1 MVSIYKMLDPVTK
14 RVRYVGKTTNIKRRF
29 YQHLHTKLN
38 SYCSKWIFSLLKQ
51 GIIPEFS
58 IIDEVF
64 ENNWQFWEIYWIA
77 QFKNWGF
84 NLTNLTS
91 GGEGCNNRFVSKE
104 TRVRI
109 SNNQKN
115 EKGYWFGKKF
125 SDEHIKNMIR
135 TGENHHHFNKKFSE
149 EHKKKISLS
158 KKGINLTTEHKTK
171 IGNSVKGEN
180 NPVAKK
186 VIDISTGVVYNS
198 VKEAAESNGIK
209 MKTLYNFLSGHRPN
223 KTTLKFA

>member
-1 MVSIYKMLDPVTK
+1 M
-14 RVRYVGKTTNIKRRF
+14 
-29 YQHLHTKLN
+29 
-38 SYCSKWIFSLLKQ
+38 
-51 GIIPEFS
+51 
-58 IIDEVF
+58 
-64 ENNWQFWEIYWIA
+64 
-77 QFKNWGF
+77 GF

-158 KKGINLTTEHKTK
+158 KKGINLTTEHKIR
-171 IGNSVKGEN
+171 IGNSIKGEN

-186 VIDISTGVVYNS
+186 VIDIETGIIYNTIR
-198 VKEAAESNGIK
+198 EASMNCNIK
-209 MKTLYNFLSGHRPN
+209 YTTLFAQLRGKNNN
-223 KTTLKFA
+223 KTNLRIYGTEE